1 MAPKPKERGSSPTT
15 TVPATPPTTAGP
27 PAPPTTVP
35 PTTVPPTTMPPT
47 TVPAGGGTPLENALI
62 TLGNLGL
69 GFGTNPTLD
78 ALGISGKL
86 EVDRTTG
93 RVITGSYLG
102 QTKIVDGQVLQ
113 PQYFEG
119 DEYDIA
125 TLDQEAVIGLQKQL
139 KQGGYFLPNETFNSG
154 IVRESTLSAYKRA
167 LVDANLSFMSLD
179 QVLERSLTTPYSGG
193 TGTLKKYKVTSAAD
207 LQNVFD
213 KTSQSVLGRTLD
225 TEQLNNLVK
234 TYQDTELTS
243 LKSQAGVSAQAPSAQ
258 AFGETRI
265 EETNQD
271 ESDAYKFAQ
280 YAQVFE
286 KLLGQ

>member
-1 MAPKPKERGSSPTT
+1 MVTKPRKTGDTTTT
-15 TVPATPPTTAGP
+15 TVPATPSTTAGP

-35 PTTVPPTTMPPT
+35 PTTVPAT
-47 TVPAGGGTPLENALI
+47 GSTPLESALI
-62 TLGNLGL
+62 TLGQLGF

-86 EVDRTTG
+86 QVDKTTG
-93 RVITGSYLG
+93 RVVADSYSG
-102 QTKIVDGQVLQ
+102 ATKTVDGQVLQ

-193 TGTLKKYKVTSAAD
+193 TGALKKYKVTSAAD

-234 TYQDTELTS
+234 TYQDTELAS

-265 EETNQD
+265 EQTNQD

>member
-1 MAPKPKERGSSPTT
+1 MAPKPRETSTTTT
-15 TVPATPPTTAGP
+15 TVPATPSTTAGP
-27 PAPPTTVP
+27 PAPVVTVP
-35 PTTVPPTTMPPT
+35 P
-47 TVPAGGGTPLENALI
+47 AGSAALVDAFKI
-62 TLGNLGL
+62 IGEMGL
-69 GFGTNPTLD
+69 SFGTNPTLD

-86 EVDRTTG
+86 QVDKTTG

-102 QTKIVDGQVLQ
+102 QTKTVDGQVLQ

-125 TLDQEAVIGLQKQL
+125 TLDQEAVIGLQKRL
-139 KQGGYFLPNETFNSG
+139 KQGGYFLGETYSSG
-154 IVRESTLSAYKRA
+154 IVRESTILAYKRA
-167 LVDANLSFMSLD
+167 LVDANLGFMSLD
-179 QVLERSLTTPYSGG
+179 QALERSATNPYSSG
-193 TGTLKKYKVTSAAD
+193 TGSLQKYKVTSSAD

-213 KTSQSVLGRTLD
+213 KTSQNVLGRTLD
-225 TEQLNNLVK
+225 QEQLNNLVK
-234 TYQDTELTS
+234 TYQSTELGS

-265 EETNQD
+265 EQTNQD

>member
-1 MAPKPKERGSSPTT
+1 MVTKPRETGGTTTT
-15 TVPATPPTTAGP
+15 TVPATPSTTAGP
-27 PAPPTTVP
+27 PSPSTTVP
-35 PTTVPPTTMPPT
+35 PAVTTTTVPP
-47 TVPAGGGTPLENALI
+47 AGSAALVDAFKILE
-62 TLGNLGL
+62 GMGL
-69 GFGTNPTLD
+69 SFGTSPTLD

-86 EVDRTTG
+86 QVDKSTG
-93 RVITGSYLG
+93 RVIAGSYLG
-102 QTKIVDGQVLQ
+102 QTKTVDGQVLQ

-225 TEQLNNLVK
+225 QEQLNNLVK

>member
-1 MAPKPKERGSSPTT
+1 MVTRPRTTGDTTTTT
-15 TVPATPPTTAGP
+15 TVPATPSTTAGP
-27 PAPPTTVP
+27 PAPV
-35 PTTVPPTTMPPT
+35 V
-47 TVPAGGGTPLENALI
+47 TVPAAGSAALADALKI
-62 TLGNLGL
+62 IAEMGL

-86 EVDRTTG
+86 QVDKSTG
-93 RVITGSYLG
+93 RVVAGSYLG
-102 QTKIVDGQVLQ
+102 QTKTVDGQVLQ

-125 TLDQEAVIGLQKQL
+125 TLDQEAIIGLQKQL
-139 KQGGYFLPNETFNSG
+139 KQGGYFLPNETFSSG
-154 IVRESTLSAYKRA
+154 IVRESTISAYKRA
-167 LVDANLSFMSLD
+167 LIDSNLSFMSLD
-179 QVLERSLTTPYSGG
+179 QTLERSLTTPYSGG

-265 EETNQD
+265 EQTNQD

>member
-1 MAPKPKERGSSPTT
+1 MAPKPKEKGASPTT
-15 TVPATPPTTAGP
+15 TVPAAPPTTAGP
-27 PAPPTTVP
+27 PPPPTTV
-35 PTTVPPTTMPPT
+35 PPT

-62 TLGNLGL
+62 TLGQLGL

-102 QTKIVDGQVLQ
+102 QTKIVDGQTLQ

-125 TLDQEAVIGLQKQL
+125 TLDQQAIIGLQKQL
-139 KQGGYFLPNETFNSG
+139 KQGGYFLPNETFSSG
-154 IVRESTLSAYKRA
+154 IVRESTISAYKRA
-167 LVDANLSFMSLD
+167 LIDANLGFMSLD
-179 QVLERSLTTPYSGG
+179 QVMKRSLETPYSGG
-193 TGTLKKYKVTSAAD
+193 TGALKKYKVTSAAD

-213 KTSQSVLGRTLD
+213 KASQGVLGRTLD
-225 TEQLNNLVK
+225 TEQLNKLVK
-234 TYQDTELTS
+234 TYQSTELGS
-243 LKSQAGVSAQAPSAQ
+243 LQSQAGVSAQAPSAQ

-265 EETNQD
+265 EQTNQD